1 MPFIIIAIIVL
12 YLVFIA
18 WTWYNLGNIERVK
31 KIQYLGIGAVL
42 IFVFTLILFQFSK
55 NGISYIN
62 QDIEKSIRI
71 MIIVLFTGLNGCVL
85 LPISSKIIEQ
95 LQEKEVD
102 NLKLKKRMLMFM
114 VLVIVICIFESG
126 YMKSLQQGILQV
138 VNSQFNKT

>member
-1 MPFIIIAIIVL
+1 
-12 YLVFIA
+12 
-18 WTWYNLGNIERVK
+18 
-31 KIQYLGIGAVL
+31 
-42 IFVFTLILFQFSK
+42 
-55 NGISYIN
+55 
-62 QDIEKSIRI
+62 